1 MREEREREEREIFPD
16 GWFSSNSLILFR
28 GRKSTFEKREKKYKK
43 KILRAANAQRAN
55 DDAPGIERRKK
66 MHFSSSLSL
75 CSMSILWG
83 VR

>member
-43 KILRAANAQRAN
+43 KILRAANARARTMMPPALN
-55 DDAPGIERRKK
+55 GGKRCI
-66 MHFSSSLSL
+66 FLLLFLS
-75 CSMSILWG
+75 